1 MAPTRLPAPTEV
13 PLDGTDLPQWR
24 RIADSG
30 EDLRYSDFRSFRLG
44 RLSTLIQHEVAVRY
58 LELTGLSQP
67 EWRVMARLAQHS
79 AFEMR
84 NLTRVSFM
92 DKAAI
97 SRTVDRLID
106 KGLAQRVVDP
116 AHHARRRI
124 VAATPAGRCL
134 MAKALPVAHR
144 EHAALLR
151 ELTADE
157 RERLGQLLHK
167 LTSALMA
174 RVLA

>member
-1 MAPTRLPAPTEV
+1 MNTTRLQPPEDV

-24 RIADSG
+24 RIAATG
-30 EDLRYSDFRSFRLG
+30 EDLRYSDFLSFRLG
-44 RLSTLIQHEVAVRY
+44 RLAVLIQREVAVSY
-58 LELTGLSQP
+58 LELAGLSQP
-67 EWRVMARLAQHS
+67 EWRVMARLAQHG

-84 NLTRVSFM
+84 NLTRVCFM

-106 KGLAQRVVDP
+106 KGLAERVVDP
-116 AHHARRRI
+116 AHARRRI
-124 VAATPAGRCL
+124 VAATPAGHRL

-144 EHAALLR
+144 EQAALLR

-157 RERLGQLLHK
+157 REQFGHLLHK

-174 RVLA
+174 RAPA